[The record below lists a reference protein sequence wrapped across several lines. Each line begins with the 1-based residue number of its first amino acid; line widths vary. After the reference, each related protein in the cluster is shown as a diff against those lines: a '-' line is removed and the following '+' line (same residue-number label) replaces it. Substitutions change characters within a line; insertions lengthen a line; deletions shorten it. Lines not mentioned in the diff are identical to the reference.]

1 MTFKKLLIA
10 SFMLFS
16 TTILAQKPYNV
27 VLKNEQIKIPICD
40 FQIDSIIDNRHHQ
53 RGIGM
58 IKKGRKDRSIPTIF
72 ENNFNTLKD
81 YFSKNLPVK
90 QGKLTPIFIV
100 VNRFW
105 IWEEIAPISSYG
117 HLELAIE
124 FCKKD
129 SSQKLISLY
138 TFERTIEQIDSDLP
152 NSHEERIRQVFTE
165 ALTNFSKVDIENT
178 KGIVKNIASINSQN
192 NLIQLKEIGIYE
204 TRTDFVN
211 RTPSKSSEAVKIVP
225 VEGNKNRYF
234 SINSLTNT
242 KSKIYAYSDGKDFY
256 LNASS
261 YAQPVFDQYS
271 KVLEKGRFI
280 LVEDY
285 VPQQYNPSAT
295 LLTYSF
301 GIAGALAAYALTESE
316 EKGVVID
323 LKRGYCFVFTY
334 DNMNYVVSEFPDIQ
348 KKWND
353 SASYNFKTKRKFI
366 GLMNAEK

>member
-1 MTFKKLLIA
+1 
-10 SFMLFS
+10 MLFS
-16 TTILAQKPYNV
+16 TTIIAQKPYNV
-27 VLKNEQIKIPICD
+27 VLKNEQIKIPVCD

-58 IKKGRKDRSIPTIF
+58 IKKGRKDRSIPTFF

-90 QGKLTPIFIV
+90 QDKLTPIFIV
-100 VNRFW
+100 INRFW
-105 IWEEIAPISSYG
+105 IWEEINTISSYG
-117 HLELAIE
+117 HFELAIE

-129 SSQKLISLY
+129 STQKLISLY
-138 TFERTIEQIDSDLP
+138 TFEKSVEQIDSDLP

-165 ALTNFSKVDIENT
+165 VLANFTKIDIENI
-178 KGIVKNIASINSQN
+178 KGVVKNMAIVNPQNSLN
-192 NLIQLKEIGIYE
+192 QLEEIDAGIYE
-204 TRTDFVN
+204 TRTDFIN
-211 RTPSKSSEAVKIVP
+211 RTPSKLSHTAKILQ
-225 VEGNKNRYF
+225 VEGNKNRF
-234 SINSLTNT
+234 FLINSLTSTN
-242 KSKIYAYSDGKDFY
+242 SKIYAYSDGKDIY

-271 KVLEKGRFI
+271 KILEKGRFV

-353 SASYNFKTKRKFI
+353 SPSYNFKTKRKFI

>member
-10 SFMLFS
+10 SFVLFS
-16 TTILAQKPYNV
+16 TTIIAQKPYNV
-27 VLKNEQIKIPICD
+27 VLKNEQIKLPICG

-58 IKKGRKDRSIPTIF
+58 IKKGRKDRSIPTFF

-100 VNRFW
+100 IHRF
-105 IWEEIAPISSYG
+105 
-117 HLELAIE
+117 ELAIE

-178 KGIVKNIASINSQN
+178 KGVAKNIVNINSKN
-192 NLIQLKEIGIYE
+192 NLIQLNEIGIGIFE
-204 TRTDFVN
+204 TRTDFIN
-211 RTPSKSSEAVKIVP
+211 RTPSKLSDTVKIVP
-225 VEGNKNRYF
+225 VEGDKNRYF
-234 SINSLTNT
+234 LINSLTNT
-242 KSKIYAYSDGKDFY
+242 KSKIYAYFDGKDIY
-256 LNASS
+256 LNVSS

-271 KVLEKGRFI
+271 KIIEKGRFI
-280 LVEDY
+280 LVDDY

-301 GIAGALAAYALTESE
+301 GIAGAMAAYALTESE

-334 DNMNYVVSEFPDIQ
+334 DNMNYVVSEFPEIQ

>member
-1 MTFKKLLIA
+1 MLLSA
-10 SFMLFS
+10 
-16 TTILAQKPYNV
+16 TIIAQKPYNV
-27 VLKNEQIKIPICD
+27 VLKNEQIKIPICS

-72 ENNFNTLKD
+72 ENDFTTLKD

-100 VNRFW
+100 INRLW

-117 HLELAIE
+117 HFELAIE

-129 SSQKLISLY
+129 STQKLISLY
-138 TFERTIEQIDSDLP
+138 TFEKSIEQIDSDLP
-152 NSHEERIRQVFTE
+152 NSHEERIRQIFTE
-165 ALTNFSKVDIENT
+165 ALANFTEIDIENT
-178 KGIVKNIASINSQN
+178 KGVVKNMAIVNPQNSLN
-192 NLIQLKEIGIYE
+192 QLKEIGIGIYE

-211 RTPSKSSEAVKIVP
+211 RTPSKLSERVKIVP
-225 VEGNKNRYF
+225 VEGDKNRYF
-234 SINSLTNT
+234 LIDSLKST
-242 KSKIYAYSDGKDFY
+242 KSKIYAYSDGKNIY

-271 KVLEKGRFI
+271 KILEKGRFI
-280 LVEDY
+280 LVDDY

-323 LKRGYCFVFTY
+323 LKRSYCFVFTY
-334 DNMNYVVSEFPDIQ
+334 DNLNYVVTEFPEIQ